1 MSNTKRFASLFAA
14 VAVSS
19 AFLGSSAHAAGGATG
34 TPADFGA
41 LTSSGTFDRQIV
53 IAPGSHSVNVIDGE
67 TVRFIK
73 DGQSFNWHFSTFS
86 GEPTLALAKIAPAGF
101 DAAGIKVYVD
111 ADPLYQN

>member
-1 MSNTKRFASLFAA
+1 MFHTKRFASLFAA
-14 VAVSS
+14 VAVS
-19 AFLGSSAHAAGGATG
+19 AFFASGAQAAGGATG

-41 LTSSGTFDRQIV
+41 LANSSAVDRQIV
-53 IAPGSHSVNVIDGE
+53 IAPGARSVNVVDGE

-73 DGQSFNWHFSTFS
+73 DGQSFIWHFSTFS

>member
-1 MSNTKRFASLFAA
+1 MNNIKRLASVFAFAA
-14 VAVSS
+14 LSS
-19 AFLGSSAHAAGGATG
+19 AVLATGAQAAGGPTG
-34 TPADFGA
+34 TTADFGA
-41 LTSSGTFDRQIV
+41 PVAGGAVDRQIV
-53 IAPGSHSVNVIDGE
+53 IAPGATSVNVVDGE

-101 DAAGIKVYVD
+101 NAGGVKVYVD